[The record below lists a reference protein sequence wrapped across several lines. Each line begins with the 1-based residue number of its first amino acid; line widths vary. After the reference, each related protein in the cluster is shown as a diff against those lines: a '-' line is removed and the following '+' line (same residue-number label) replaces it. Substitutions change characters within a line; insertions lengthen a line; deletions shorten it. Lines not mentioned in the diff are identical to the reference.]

1 MREKVINI
9 IEVFPGDR
17 DLYFDK
23 ARCSI
28 SIQNGTILFNSDAD
42 IDIEIALGVLIT
54 NKNIQRFKTNTTTTT
69 PIIKLV
75 DGVVYRYNNNSV
87 ITSIDNFN
95 TVRSIECSSYDE
107 LDQLCRICL
116 GNGYDIKE
124 IKKYLK
130 RTYDFRYL
138 KTK

>member
-1 MREKVINI
+1 MREKVINT
-9 IEVFPGDR
+9 IEVLPGDR
-17 DLYFDK
+17 DMYFDK
-23 ARCSI
+23 ARCHV
-28 SIQNGTILFNSDAD
+28 SIQNGTILFNSDVD
-42 IDIEIALGVLIT
+42 IDIEIALGVMIT
-54 NKNIQRFKTNTTTTT
+54 NRNIQRFKTNTTTAT

-75 DGVVYRYNNNSV
+75 DGNVYRHDNSV
-87 ITSIDNFN
+87 ITSIDRFN
-95 TVRSIECSSYDE
+95 AVRSIECSSYDE

-130 RTYDFRYL
+130 CTYDFRYL